1 MVTEIQKEERGS
13 KTHDFRL
20 LPSLKIQEWNRVMVT
35 IFSYLCGCFFNATCE
50 SGLKIL
56 MLDGSQTQVWLLFF
70 YTRLPTFFLLSSRI
84 SGSFFSSTSVRR
96 SLMDMTTSA
105 MWPTALVCNERE
117 ENFSRKR
124 S

>member
-1 MVTEIQKEERGS
+1 MVTEIQKGKRGS

-70 YTRLPTFFLLSSRI
+70 TRVF
-84 SGSFFSSTSVRR
+84 RR
-96 SLMDMTTSA
+96 SSYYPPASA
-105 MWPTALVCNERE
+105 VPSFPPRP
-117 ENFSRKR
+117 SGGP
-124 S
+124 